1 MKETDRGLSNRLI
14 CGRWQGRGPAD
25 DFGEGVTIALV
36 GNPNVG
42 KTTLFNALTGM
53 SQHTGNWPGK
63 TVATAEGD
71 YTFGGNAYHVTDLP
85 GTYSLFPHSPEEVV
99 ARDYILHGK
108 GGRLPDICVVV
119 CDAGCL
125 ERNMGLVLQT
135 LEISSH
141 TLVCVNLIDEAKR
154 RGVSPNIDI
163 ISKRLGVPVI
173 GISAKRRADVTRTAA
188 AVHDLARSA
197 VLTRARECDSSLP
210 AALPAERV
218 VPPPVIYQP
227 EIERAAKILAETPLL
242 RSRFGSGARAR
253 AAGLELLQRGIGSD
267 VLSELA
273 GVTHRTDGGTVGLGD
288 DECTFT
294 DFELETLAAAY
305 AVAWQVLRGEDGEGA
320 PASACRGEIHD
331 RDSLGDSVAIA
342 VMERADDICRGAIE
356 KTKGGG
362 GYGERDRRIDKL
374 LTGRLVGYPMM
385 LLFLFAVLWLT
396 IKGANYPSEFLAR
409 GFAAAEAWL
418 YRSFISIGVP
428 GIVTDALIGGAFRVL
443 GWVVSVMLPPM
454 AIFFPLFTLLEDAGY
469 LPRIAYALD
478 RPFACAHACG
488 KQALTMCM
496 GLGCNAAGVVGCRI
510 IDSPRERLL
519 AILTNAL
526 MPCNGRFPAI
536 ITAITLFVA
545 VGRGSSV
552 LAALILAAFM
562 ILCVLV
568 TFAVT
573 FILSRTLL
581 RGEASAFTLE
591 MPPYR
596 RPDVCRV
603 LVRSLLDRTLFVLG
617 RAAAVAAPAGLA
629 IWLLANVKLGGVSIL
644 QTLALWLDA
653 PGRLIGLDG
662 AVLLGFILGLPANE
676 IVLPITVMVYLAAGS
691 LPELGGGEV
700 LRTVLANN
708 GWCARRAVCFVI
720 FMLFHWPCSTT
731 LLTIKKETVSRG
743 GMVVSA
749 ILPAIVGA
757 LLAFLVNSV
766 WSIFA

>member
-1 MKETDRGLSNRLI
+1 MKGSDRGISNKPARGRLRRR
-14 CGRWQGRGPAD
+14 GRSD
-25 DFGEGVTIALV
+25 VTDEAVMVALV

-71 YTFGGNAYHVTDLP
+71 YMFDGTAYHVTDLP
-85 GTYSLFPHSPEEVV
+85 GTYSLFPHSPEEFV

-108 GGRLPDICVVV
+108 EGRLPDICVVV

-135 LEISSH
+135 LEISPR

-173 GISAKRRADVTRTAA
+173 GISAKRRADVTRAA
-188 AVHDLARSA
+188 SAVHDLARTTLIA
-197 VLTRARECDSSLP
+197 RATECKSSLSV
-210 AALPAERV
+210 ASRAERGAR
-218 VPPPVIYQP
+218 PPVIYTP
-227 EIERAAKILAETPLL
+227 EIERAAKILAETPLV
-242 RSRFGSGARAR
+242 RYRFGVGARAR
-253 AAGLELLQRGIGSD
+253 AVGLEFLQRGIGRD
-267 VLSELA
+267 ILSELT
-273 GVTHRTDGGTVGLGD
+273 GVWCRTDDGTLGSGD
-288 DECTFT
+288 NECDFT
-294 DFELETLAAAY
+294 DFELEALAAAY
-305 AVAWQVLRGEDGEGA
+305 ATAWQVLRGDGGA
-320 PASACRGEIHD
+320 DASASACRGDIYD
-331 RDSLGDSVAIA
+331 RDSLGDRIA
-342 VMERADDICRGAIE
+342 LTVMERAGDICRGAIE
-356 KTKGGG
+356 KNKGGG

-374 LTGRLVGYPMM
+374 LTGRLIGYPMM

-396 IKGANYPSEFLAR
+396 IKGANYPSELLAR
-409 GFAAAEAWL
+409 GFGAAEVWL

-428 GIVTDALIGGAFRVL
+428 EIVADALICGAFRVL

-478 RPFACAHACG
+478 KPFCCAHACG

-526 MPCNGRFPAI
+526 VPCNGRFPAI

-552 LAALILAAFM
+552 VAALILAAFM
-562 ILCVLV
+562 ILCVFV
-568 TFAVT
+568 TFAMT
-573 FILSRTLL
+573 WILSRTLL
-581 RGEASAFTLE
+581 RGEASAFALE
-591 MPPYR
+591 LPPYR

-603 LVRSLLDRTLFVLG
+603 LVRSMLDRTLFVLG

-629 IWLLANVKLGGVSIL
+629 IWLLANVKLGGVSVL
-644 QTLALWLDA
+644 QTLAVWLDA

-662 AVLLGFILGLPANE
+662 AILLGFILGLPANE
-676 IVLPITVMVYLAAGS
+676 IVLPITMMIYLAAGN

-700 LRTVLANN
+700 LRTVLADN

-731 LLTIKKETVSRG
+731 LLTIKKETGSRG
-743 GMVVSA
+743 WMVVSA

-757 LLAFLVNSV
+757 LLASLVNSV
-766 WSIFA
+766 WSIFV